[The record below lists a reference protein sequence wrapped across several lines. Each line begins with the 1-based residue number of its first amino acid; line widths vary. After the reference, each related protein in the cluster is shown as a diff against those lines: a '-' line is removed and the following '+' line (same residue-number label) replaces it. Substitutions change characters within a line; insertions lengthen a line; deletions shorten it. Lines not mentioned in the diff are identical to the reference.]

1 MQKQTHIARFDMTE
15 GNIIRQLL
23 LFSWP
28 LFVGNI
34 FQQLY
39 NTVDSIIV
47 GNFIGSNALAA
58 VGVYSPMNNLLIGL
72 FAGIST
78 GATVIVSQS
87 CGSKDNDKLNKSIL
101 VSIWLTVFSGI
112 LFTGIGLL
120 LIKWLL
126 QIIHTPAEIFDMALT
141 YSRVMFLGII
151 SVFFYN
157 ILCGILRGMGDS
169 VIPLLILIVS
179 NIVNGIFLYIFVV
192 VLEFGIKGAAYA
204 TLLAQTTAAVVTF
217 IYLVLSQKKYDI
229 NLSGFKPDW
238 SIAKELVSIGLPAG
252 LQSAIFSVGFL
263 LQQNLINSFGSILIA
278 SYTIVTRV
286 DQFVMMPMNSFATA
300 ITTFVGQNI
309 GALKIQRTQN
319 GINKTLI
326 LSQCTT
332 ISLVALLFIFG
343 DNVMSWF
350 TQNIDVV
357 KTGTSILRT
366 LSAGYILVN
375 TYVILS
381 GAVRGAGDSVAP
393 LMASFF
399 CNVILRVSSAYLI
412 VKLTGNS
419 RLIFVCIASCWALAS
434 LFMIVYYKKGIW
446 RKKIRGIF

>member
-1 MQKQTHIARFDMTE
+1 MQKQTHTARFDMTE
-15 GNIIRQLL
+15 GSIIRQLL

-72 FAGIST
+72 FTGIST

-87 CGSKDNDKLNKSIL
+87 CGSKNNEKLNKSIL
-101 VSIWLTVFSGI
+101 VSIWLTVISGV
-112 LFTGIGLL
+112 LFTGIGLFI
-120 LIKWLL
+120 IKWLL
-126 QIIHTPAEIFDMALT
+126 QMIHTPAEIFDMALT

-169 VIPLLILIVS
+169 IIPLVILIVS
-179 NIVNGIFLYIFVV
+179 NIINGIFLYIFVV
-192 VLEFGIKGAAYA
+192 ILKFGIKGAAYA

-217 IYLVLSQKKYDI
+217 IYLILSQKKYDI
-229 NLSGFKPDW
+229 NLSGIKPDW
-238 SIAKELVSIGLPAG
+238 SIGKELISIGLPAG

-263 LQQNLINSFGSILIA
+263 LQQNLINSFGSVLIA

-309 GALKIQRTQN
+309 GALKIQRTQS
-319 GINKTLI
+319 GIKKTLI
-326 LSQCTT
+326 LSQFTT
-332 ISLVALLFIFG
+332 IGLVALLFVFG

-350 TQNIDVV
+350 TKDIDVV
-357 KTGTSILRT
+357 KTGTNILRT

-419 RLIFVCIASCWALAS
+419 RLIFVCIASCWTLAS
-434 LFMIVYYKKGIW
+434 IFMIVYYKKGIW